1 MKSTLTIFYLLGV
14 GHAVVILSFLSGVMK
29 LGDVIPFIG
38 GFGNGLALS
47 MAGFHLILK
56 EIEKEKNRSKKN
68 ETPGGHLFDEENK
81 CLQCGHRTTDDP
93 ESCESVQLKKGS
105 MT

>member
-14 GHAVVILSFLSGVMK
+14 GHAVVILSFLCGAME

-56 EIEKEKNRSKKN
+56 EIEKEKNRSKEN
-68 ETPGGHLFDEENK
+68 ETPGGHLFDEEGR
-81 CLQCGHRTTDDP
+81 CLQCGNLTTDDP
-93 ESCESVQLKKGS
+93 ESCESVQLRKGS
-105 MT
+105 VT